1 MRTLF
6 CLLLT
11 AMTLLGA
18 SRAQAQQPPAAVAD
32 SAAVQAVPP
41 ALGTAT
47 DVIVRINGDELPARV
62 LGVTPQVVRY
72 LPLPATGAPPIAPDT
87 LQLAVADVFMIRYAN
102 GTRGLFRSAK
112 GFASEVSS
120 LVGLSAAQRYELG
133 QQDSRRYYQPAK
145 GVFWGT
151 FASTAAAGPAGL
163 VVGSA
168 VAFSSPSHFGLKAPA
183 PVLLQDPDYYKGY
196 YRQAKSR
203 KAGKAVLGV
212 GLGAASLMLVLAV
225 VSSTMLSGSFLNMY

>member
-6 CLLLT
+6 CLLLIT
-11 AMTLLGA
+11 WALLGA
-18 SRAQAQQPPAAVAD
+18 SRAQAQQPPVAVAD
-32 SAAVQAVPP
+32 SAAVQAAPP

-72 LPLPATGAPPIAPDT
+72 LPLPATDAPPIAPDT

-102 GTRGLFRSAK
+102 GTRGLFQSAK
-112 GFASEVSS
+112 GFAAEVSS
-120 LVGLSAAQRYELG
+120 LVGLSATQRHELG
-133 QQDSRRYYQPAK
+133 RQDSRRYYRPAK

-168 VAFSSPSHFGLKAPA
+168 VALSPPSHLSLQAPA
-183 PVLLQDPDYYKGY
+183 PVLLQDPNYYNGY
-196 YRQAKSR
+196 QQQAKSR
-203 KAGKAVLGV
+203 KAGKAFLGV

-225 VSSTMLSGSFLNMY
+225 VSSTVLSGSFLNMY